1 MSAGGAVAC
10 GGGCGGGSDGGGHSA
25 FDSGVRGAGRSAGSA
40 VVSAWCAS
48 SRSPRRASRRDRSG
62 GETTAGETTAGE
74 TIAGEQDDEPGEEA
88 GEPRLRIASAR
99 VYPAGAGTAARRR
112 EGAAPLAAAA
122 AAAGAGTAGAAGA
135 ADVADVAR
143 PSRGLALA
151 TALLLRGLAWV
162 DRLDGTVSAVVSA
175 VGSPTPRDELGN
187 PMGFVNG
194 CPCGLTTA
202 LAPLFTLA
210 PSGGLAKV

>member
-1 MSAGGAVAC
+1 VAAAAVAAPMEVAIARSTAACAERGGA
-10 GGGCGGGSDGGGHSA
+10 
-25 FDSGVRGAGRSAGSA
+25 RGAPWGDSA
-40 VVSAWCAS
+40 
-48 SRSPRRASRRDRSG
+48 RPPRRASRRDRSG
-62 GETTAGETTAGE
+62 RETTAGETTAGETTAGE
-74 TIAGEQDDEPGEEA
+74 TTAGEADDEPGEEA

-99 VYPAGAGTAARRR
+99 VYPAGSGTAGRRR

-135 ADVADVAR
+135 ADVAR

-151 TALLLRGLAWV
+151 TALVLRGLAWV

-202 LAPLFTLA
+202 LVPPFTLA

>member
-1 MSAGGAVAC
+1 VSAGGAVVSAC

-62 GETTAGETTAGE
+62 RETTAGETTAGETTAGE
-74 TIAGEQDDEPGEEA
+74 ADDEPGEEA

-99 VYPAGAGTAARRR
+99 VYPAGSGTAARRR

-135 ADVADVAR
+135 ADVAR

-151 TALLLRGLAWV
+151 TALVLRGLAWV
-162 DRLDGTVSAVVSA
+162 HRLDGTESAVVSV

-202 LAPLFTLA
+202 LVPPFTLA

>member
-1 MSAGGAVAC
+1 M
-10 GGGCGGGSDGGGHSA
+10 
-25 FDSGVRGAGRSAGSA
+25 SAGSA
-40 VVSAWCAS
+40 VVSAGCAS
-48 SRSPRRASRRDRSG
+48 PRSPRRASRRDRSG
-62 GETTAGETTAGE
+62 GETTAGETTEGE
-74 TIAGEQDDEPGEEA
+74 ADDEPGEEA
-88 GEPRLRIASAR
+88 GEPRLGIASAR

-122 AAAGAGTAGAAGA
+122 AAAGAGTAGAVG
-135 ADVADVAR
+135 VADVAR

-151 TALLLRGLAWV
+151 TALVLRGLAWV

-175 VGSPTPRDELGN
+175 VGSPMPRDELGN

-202 LAPLFTLA
+202 LAPPFTLA